1 MKGGYVKRLFYILVL
16 LSGMFIISNVN
27 ADTYKEGSFK
37 SPSCNTNVD
46 ELKKASEDYSF
57 DKKTGKF
64 SVSGR
69 KYSTDLTNLKS
80 FSFFRTSKDRKTLYV
95 YVLSYNNTSEFVSAL
110 NLPKY
115 DCDDIYKAEKTSVKV
130 KETSTN
136 STSGNDKTE
145 TKDNN
150 TKDET
155 NNKEENNKENN
166 KEDKLTDD
174 NSKQNEKQKSN
185 DKTSS
190 KEKEKSKKNTT
201 TILCVSGLVLVFA
214 IIAVVLKKKKIIG

>member
-1 MKGGYVKRLFYILVL
+1 MKRLFYILIL

-37 SPSCNTNVD
+37 SPSCSNYVD

-69 KYSTDLTNLKS
+69 KYSTDLTSLKS
-80 FSFFRTSKDRKTLYV
+80 FSFFRTSKDKKTLYV
-95 YVLSYNNTSEFVSAL
+95 YVLSYNNNIEFVSVL

-115 DCDDIYKAEKTSVKV
+115 DCDDVYKAKKQAIKV

-136 STSGNDKTE
+136 STSGNDKT
-145 TKDNN
+145 KDNN
-150 TKDET
+150 TKEET
-155 NNKEENNKENN
+155 NNKEENNNKENN
-166 KEDKLTDD
+166 KEDELTDD
-174 NSKQNEKQKSN
+174 NSKQTEEQKN
-185 DKTSS
+185 KDKTSS
-190 KEKEKSKKNTT
+190 KEKTKKKKSTT

>member
-1 MKGGYVKRLFYILVL
+1 MKRLFYILIL
-16 LSGMFIISNVN
+16 LSGIFIISNVN

-37 SPSCNTNVD
+37 SPSCSNYVN

-69 KYSTDLTNLKS
+69 KYSTDLTSLKS
-80 FSFFRTSKDRKTLYV
+80 FSFFRTSKDKKTLYV
-95 YVLSYNNTSEFVSAL
+95 YVLSYNNNIEFVSAL

-115 DCDDIYKAEKTSVKV
+115 DCDDVYKAKKQAVKV

-136 STSGNDKTE
+136 STSGNDKT
-145 TKDNN
+145 KDNK
-150 TKDET
+150 TKEET
-155 NNKEENNKENN
+155 NNKEENNNKENN
-166 KEDKLTDD
+166 KEDELTDG
-174 NSKQNEKQKSN
+174 NSKQTEEQKN
-185 DKTSS
+185 KDKTSS
-190 KEKEKSKKNTT
+190 KEKTKKKKSTT
-201 TILCVSGLVLVFA
+201 TILCISGLVLAFA

>member
-1 MKGGYVKRLFYILVL
+1 MRRLFYVLIL
-16 LSGMFIISNVN
+16 LSGIFIIFNVN

-95 YVLSYNNTSEFVSAL
+95 YVLSYNTTAEFVSAL
-110 NLPKY
+110 KLPKY
-115 DCDDIYKAEKTSVKV
+115 DCDDIYKAEKKAVKV

-136 STSGNDKTE
+136 STSKNSKTE
-145 TKDNN
+145 KKDNN
-150 TKDET
+150 TKSET
-155 NNKEENNKENN
+155 NNKEESNNKENN
-166 KEDKLTDD
+166 EEDKLADD
-174 NSKQNEKQKSN
+174 NSKQNKEQKEKKEA
-185 DKTSS
+185 SS
-190 KEKEKSKKNTT
+190 KEKKEDKKNIT

-214 IIAVVLKKKKIIG
+214 ITAIILKKKKIIG

>member
-1 MKGGYVKRLFYILVL
+1 MKRLFYILIL
-16 LSGMFIISNVN
+16 LSGIFIISNVN

-37 SPSCNTNVD
+37 SPSCSNYVD

-69 KYSTDLTNLKS
+69 KYSTDLTSLKS
-80 FSFFRTSKDRKTLYV
+80 FSFFRTSKDKKTLYV
-95 YVLSYNNTSEFVSAL
+95 YVLSYNNNIEFVSVL

-115 DCDDIYKAEKTSVKV
+115 DCDDVYKAKKQAVKV

-136 STSGNDKTE
+136 STSGNDKT
-145 TKDNN
+145 KDNN
-150 TKDET
+150 TKEET
-155 NNKEENNKENN
+155 NNKEENNNKENN
-166 KEDKLTDD
+166 KEDELTDD
-174 NSKQNEKQKSN
+174 NSKQTEEQKN
-185 DKTSS
+185 KDKTSS
-190 KEKEKSKKNTT
+190 KAKTKKNKSTT
-201 TILCVSGLVLVFA
+201 TILCISGLVLVFA

>member
-1 MKGGYVKRLFYILVL
+1 MKRLFYILIL

-37 SPSCNTNVD
+37 SPSCSNYVD

-69 KYSTDLTNLKS
+69 KYSTDLTSLKS
-80 FSFFRTSKDRKTLYV
+80 FSFFRTSKDKKTLYV
-95 YVLSYNNTSEFVSAL
+95 YVLSYNNNIEFVSVL

-115 DCDDIYKAEKTSVKV
+115 DCDDVYKAKKQAIKV

-136 STSGNDKTE
+136 STSGNDKTK

-150 TKDET
+150 TKEET
-155 NNKEENNKENN
+155 NNKEENNNKENN
-166 KEDKLTDD
+166 KEDELTDD
-174 NSKQNEKQKSN
+174 NSKQTEEQKSK

-190 KEKEKSKKNTT
+190 KEKTKKKKSTT

>member
-1 MKGGYVKRLFYILVL
+1 MKRLFYILIL
-16 LSGMFIISNVN
+16 LSGIFIISNVN

-37 SPSCNTNVD
+37 SPSCSNYVD

-69 KYSTDLTNLKS
+69 KYSTDLTSLKS
-80 FSFFRTSKDRKTLYV
+80 FSFFRTSKDKKTLYV
-95 YVLSYNNTSEFVSAL
+95 YVLSYNNNIEFVSAL

-115 DCDDIYKAEKTSVKV
+115 DCDDVYKAKKQAVKV

-136 STSGNDKTE
+136 STSGNDKT
-145 TKDNN
+145 KDNK
-150 TKDET
+150 TKEET
-155 NNKEENNKENN
+155 NNKEENNNKENN
-166 KEDKLTDD
+166 KEDELTDD
-174 NSKQNEKQKSN
+174 NSKQTEEQKN
-185 DKTSS
+185 KDKTSS
-190 KEKEKSKKNTT
+190 KEKTKKNKSTT